1 MIIFFLKKDKILP
14 YLCSKRNVM
23 IKSMTGYGKAE
34 QIYLTKRIV
43 VEVKTLNS
51 KQLDLSVKMPQ
62 EIRSQE
68 LEYRNMVAATLQ
80 RGKVDV
86 MISITDT
93 NVEQNTHIEKEVI
106 ASYLKQIKE
115 ISEEYNIPQ
124 PVDLAMLLFKMPGIF
139 VTPEQ
144 EYDEDFFEKIK
155 ETLQTALNITDSF
168 RRKEGEVLKQDLL
181 KRKDLI
187 MQYLNEVIPFETNRH
202 DNIKN
207 KLIKNLTE
215 LTQSGKYDENRF
227 EQELIFYL
235 EKLDITEEKVRL
247 EKHCSYYEETIDEEG
262 AGKKL
267 GFIAQEMGRE
277 INTLGSKANDA
288 DIQRL
293 VVKMK
298 DELEKIKE
306 QLFNIL

>member
-1 MIIFFLKKDKILP
+1 
-14 YLCSKRNVM
+14 
-23 IKSMTGYGKAE
+23 MTGYGKAE

-51 KQLDLSVKMPQ
+51 KQLDLSLKMPQ
-62 EIRSQE
+62 ELRPQE
-68 LEYRNMVAATLQ
+68 LDYRNEIANILQ
-80 RGKVDV
+80 RGKIDV
-86 MISITDT
+86 AISVTDT

-115 ISEEYNIPQ
+115 ISEEYNIPASA
-124 PVDLAMLLFKMPGIF
+124 DLAMLLFKMPGIF

-144 EYDEDFFEKIK
+144 EYDETFIEKVK
-155 ETLQTALNITDSF
+155 ETLLEALRITDNF
-168 RRKEGEVLKQDLL
+168 RRQEGEILKVDLL
-181 KRKDLI
+181 KRKNLI
-187 MQYLNEVIPFETNRH
+187 LEYLGEVIPFENNRH
-202 DNIKN
+202 ENIKN
-207 KLIKNLTE
+207 KLVKNLTE

-247 EKHCSYYEETIDEEG
+247 EKHCSYFDETIDEEG

-267 GFIAQEMGRE
+267 GFISQEMGRE

>member
-1 MIIFFLKKDKILP
+1 
-14 YLCSKRNVM
+14 
-23 IKSMTGYGKAE
+23 MTGYGKAE

-51 KQLDLSVKMPQ
+51 KQLDLSIKMPQ
-62 EIRSQE
+62 ELRPQE
-68 LEYRNMVAATLQ
+68 LDYRNEIANILQ
-80 RGKVDV
+80 RGKIDV
-86 MISITDT
+86 AISVTDT

-115 ISEEYNIPQ
+115 ISDEYNIPASA
-124 PVDLAMLLFKMPGIF
+124 DLAMLLFKMPGIF

-144 EYDEDFFEKIK
+144 EYDETFIEKVK
-155 ETLQTALNITDSF
+155 ETLLEALRITDSF
-168 RRKEGEVLKQDLL
+168 RRQEGEILKIDLM
-181 KRKDLI
+181 KRKNLI
-187 MQYLNEVIPFETNRH
+187 LEYLGEVVPFENNRH
-202 DNIKN
+202 ENIKN

-247 EKHCSYYEETIDEEG
+247 EKHCSYFDETIDEEG

-267 GFIAQEMGRE
+267 GFISQEMGRE

>member
-1 MIIFFLKKDKILP
+1 
-14 YLCSKRNVM
+14 
-23 IKSMTGYGKAE
+23 MTGYGKAE
-34 QIYLTKRIV
+34 QIYLTKKIV
-43 VEVKTLNS
+43 VEIKTLNS
-51 KQLDLSVKMPQ
+51 KQLDLSVKLPQ
-62 EIRSQE
+62 EIRPQE
-68 LEYRNMVAATLQ
+68 LEYRNIISTTLQ
-80 RGKVDV
+80 RGKIDV
-86 MISITDT
+86 SISITDA
-93 NVEQNTHIEKEVI
+93 NEEQNTHIEKQVI

-124 PVDLAMLLFKMPGIF
+124 SADLAMLLFKMPGIF

-144 EYDEDFFEKIK
+144 QYDESFLEKVK
-155 ETLQTALNITDSF
+155 ETLHLAINMTDDF
-168 RRKEGEVLKQDLL
+168 RKKEGEVLKKDLM
-181 KRKDLI
+181 KRKELI
-187 MQYLNEVIPFETNRH
+187 MQYLGEVTPFEDNRH
-202 DNIKN
+202 ENIKN

-215 LTQSGKYDENRF
+215 LTTSGQYDENRF

-247 EKHCSYYEETIDEEG
+247 EKHCSYFDETIDEEG

-277 INTLGSKANDA
+277 INTLGSKVNDA
-288 DIQRL
+288 DIQRI
-293 VVKMK
+293 VVNMK

>member
-1 MIIFFLKKDKILP
+1 MNFFWRKKEFWIIFATKFIT
-14 YLCSKRNVM
+14 M

-34 QIYLTKRIV
+34 QIYLTKKIV
-43 VEVKTLNS
+43 VEIKTLNS
-51 KQLDLSVKMPQ
+51 KQLDLSVKLPQ
-62 EIRSQE
+62 EIRPQE
-68 LEYRNMVAATLQ
+68 LDYRNLISSALQ
-80 RGKVDV
+80 RGKIDV
-86 MISITDT
+86 VVSITDT

-106 ASYLKQIKE
+106 ASYLKQVKE

-124 PVDLAMLLFKMPGIF
+124 SSDLAMLLFKMPGIF

-144 EYDEDFFEKIK
+144 EYDETFLEKVK
-155 ETLQTALNITDSF
+155 ETLLSAITTTDDF
-168 RRKEGEVLKQDLL
+168 RQKEGEMLKKDLL

-187 MQYLNEVIPFETNRH
+187 MQYLGEVAPFEKNRH
-202 DNIKN
+202 ENIKN

-215 LTQSGKYDENRF
+215 LTASGQYDENRF

-247 EKHCSYYEETIDEEG
+247 EKHCSYFDETIDEEG

-288 DIQRL
+288 DIQRI
-293 VVKMK
+293 VVNMK

>member
-1 MIIFFLKKDKILP
+1 MLEALK
-14 YLCSKRNVM
+14 
-23 IKSMTGYGKAE
+23 
-34 QIYLTKRIV
+34 
-43 VEVKTLNS
+43 
-51 KQLDLSVKMPQ
+51 
-62 EIRSQE
+62 
-68 LEYRNMVAATLQ
+68 
-80 RGKVDV
+80 
-86 MISITDT
+86 ITD
-93 NVEQNTHIEKEVI
+93 E
-106 ASYLKQIKE
+106 
-115 ISEEYNIPQ
+115 
-124 PVDLAMLLFKMPGIF
+124 
-139 VTPEQ
+139 
-144 EYDEDFFEKIK
+144 
-155 ETLQTALNITDSF
+155 F
-168 RRKEGEVLKQDLL
+168 RRQEGEVLKTDLL
-181 KRKDLI
+181 KRKNLI
-187 MQYLNEVIPFETNRH
+187 LEYLGEVDPFETGRH
-202 DNIKN
+202 ENIKN

-247 EKHCSYYEETIDEEG
+247 AKHCSYFDETIDEEG

-267 GFIAQEMGRE
+267 GFISQEMGRE

>member
-1 MIIFFLKKDKILP
+1 
-14 YLCSKRNVM
+14 M

-51 KQLDLSVKMPQ
+51 KQLDLSVKLPQ

-68 LEYRNMVAATLQ
+68 LEYRNMVATTLQ

-106 ASYLKQIKE
+106 ASYLKQVKE

-124 PVDLAMLLFKMPGIF
+124 SSDLAMLLFKMPGIF

-144 EYDEDFFEKIK
+144 QYDETFFEKIK
-155 ETLQTALNITDSF
+155 ETLQDALDMTDSF
-168 RRKEGEVLKQDLL
+168 RRQEGEILKQHLM
-181 KRKDLI
+181 KRKYLI
-187 MQYLNEVIPFETNRH
+187 MQYLNEVTPYENNRH

-207 KLIKNLTE
+207 KLVKNLTE

-247 EKHCSYYEETIDEEG
+247 AKHCSYYEETIDEEG

>member
-1 MIIFFLKKDKILP
+1 
-14 YLCSKRNVM
+14 
-23 IKSMTGYGKAE
+23 MTGYGKAE

-51 KQLDLSVKMPQ
+51 KQLDLSIKMPQ
-62 EIRSQE
+62 ELRPQE
-68 LEYRNMVAATLQ
+68 LDYRNEVANVLQ
-80 RGKVDV
+80 RGKIDV
-86 MISITDT
+86 SISVTDT

-115 ISEEYNIPQ
+115 ISEEYNIPASS
-124 PVDLAMLLFKMPGIF
+124 DLAMLLFKMPGIF

-144 EYDEDFFEKIK
+144 EYDENFIEKVR
-155 ETLQTALNITDSF
+155 ETLMEALKITDEF
-168 RRKEGEVLKQDLL
+168 RRQEGEILKIDLL
-181 KRKDLI
+181 KRKNLI
-187 MQYLNEVIPFETNRH
+187 LEYLGEVTPFENNRH
-202 DNIKN
+202 ENIKN

-247 EKHCSYYEETIDEEG
+247 AKHCSYFDETIDEEG

-267 GFIAQEMGRE
+267 GFISQEMGRE

>member
-1 MIIFFLKKDKILP
+1 
-14 YLCSKRNVM
+14 
-23 IKSMTGYGKAE
+23 MTGYGKAE

-43 VEVKTLNS
+43 VEIKTLNS
-51 KQLDLSVKMPQ
+51 KQLDLSIKLPQ
-62 EIRSQE
+62 EIRPQE
-68 LEYRNMVAATLQ
+68 LDYRNIVSSTLQ
-80 RGKVDV
+80 RGKIDV
-86 MISITDT
+86 VISITDT

-106 ASYLKQIKE
+106 ASYLKQVKE

-124 PVDLAMLLFKMPGIF
+124 SSDLAMLLFKMPGIF

-144 EYDEDFFEKIK
+144 EYDENFLEKVK
-155 ETLQTALNITDSF
+155 ETLQSALDMTDNF
-168 RRKEGEVLKQDLL
+168 RRQEGETLKNDLL

-187 MQYLNEVIPFETNRH
+187 LQYLGEVVPFEDNRH
-202 DNIKN
+202 ENVKN

-215 LTQSGKYDENRF
+215 LTAKGQYDENRF
-227 EQELIFYL
+227 EQELIYYL

-247 EKHCSYYEETIDEEG
+247 TKHCSYFDETIDEEG

>member
-1 MIIFFLKKDKILP
+1 
-14 YLCSKRNVM
+14 
-23 IKSMTGYGKAE
+23 MTGYGKAE
-34 QIYLTKRIV
+34 QIYLTKKIV

-51 KQLDLSVKMPQ
+51 KQLDLIVKLPQ

-68 LEYRNMVAATLQ
+68 LDYRNMVANTLQ

-86 MISITDT
+86 LISITDT
-93 NVEQNTHIEKEVI
+93 NVEQNTHIEKDVI

-124 PVDLAMLLFKMPGIF
+124 SSDLAMLLFKMPGIF

-144 EYDEDFFEKIK
+144 QYDETFLIKIK
-155 ETLQTALNITDSF
+155 ETLAEALNMTDNF
-168 RRKEGEVLKQDLL
+168 RKQEGEILKNDLV

-187 MQYLNEVIPFETNRH
+187 LNYLNEVAPFETNRH
-202 DNIKN
+202 ENIKN

-247 EKHCSYYEETIDEEG
+247 AKHCSYFDETIDEEG

>member
-1 MIIFFLKKDKILP
+1 MAKENI
-14 YLCSKRNVM
+14 M

-51 KQLDLSVKMPQ
+51 KQLDLSLKMPQ
-62 EIRSQE
+62 ELRPQE
-68 LEYRNMVAATLQ
+68 LDYRNEITNILQ
-80 RGKVDV
+80 RGKIDV
-86 MISITDT
+86 SISVTDT

-115 ISEEYNIPQ
+115 ISEEYNIPASA
-124 PVDLAMLLFKMPGIF
+124 DLAMLLFKMPGIF

-144 EYDEDFFEKIK
+144 EYDETFIEKVK
-155 ETLQTALNITDSF
+155 ETLLEALRMTDDF
-168 RRKEGEVLKQDLL
+168 RREEGEILKIDLL
-181 KRKDLI
+181 KRKNLI
-187 MQYLNEVIPFETNRH
+187 LEYLGEVIPFENNRH
-202 DNIKN
+202 ENIKN

-247 EKHCSYYEETIDEEG
+247 EKHCSYFDETIDEEG

-267 GFIAQEMGRE
+267 GFISQEMGRE

>member
-1 MIIFFLKKDKILP
+1 
-14 YLCSKRNVM
+14 
-23 IKSMTGYGKAE
+23 MTGYGKAE

-51 KQLDLSVKMPQ
+51 KQLDLSLKLPQ
-62 EIRSQE
+62 ELRPQE
-68 LEYRNMVAATLQ
+68 LDYRNDIANILQ
-80 RGKVDV
+80 RGKIDV
-86 MISITDT
+86 SISVTDT

-106 ASYLKQIKE
+106 ASYIKQIKE
-115 ISEEYNIPQ
+115 ISEEYNIPASS
-124 PVDLAMLLFKMPGIF
+124 DLAMLLFKMPGIF

-144 EYDEDFFEKIK
+144 EYDENFIEKVK
-155 ETLQTALNITDSF
+155 ETLLEALRITDEF
-168 RRKEGEVLKQDLL
+168 RRQEGDILKIDLL
-181 KRKDLI
+181 KRKNLI
-187 MQYLNEVIPFETNRH
+187 LEYLGEVTPFETNRH
-202 DNIKN
+202 ENIKN

-247 EKHCSYYEETIDEEG
+247 AKHCSYFDETIDEEG

-267 GFIAQEMGRE
+267 GFISQEMGRE

>member
-1 MIIFFLKKDKILP
+1 
-14 YLCSKRNVM
+14 M

-51 KQLDLSVKMPQ
+51 KQLDLSLKMPQ
-62 EIRSQE
+62 ELRPQE
-68 LEYRNMVAATLQ
+68 LDYRNEIANILQ
-80 RGKVDV
+80 RGKIDV
-86 MISITDT
+86 AISVTDT

-115 ISEEYNIPQ
+115 ISEEYNIPASS
-124 PVDLAMLLFKMPGIF
+124 DLAMLLFKMPGIF

-144 EYDEDFFEKIK
+144 EYDETFIEKVK
-155 ETLQTALNITDSF
+155 ETLLEALRITDDF
-168 RRKEGEVLKQDLL
+168 RRQEGEILKVDLL
-181 KRKDLI
+181 KRKNLI
-187 MQYLNEVIPFETNRH
+187 LEYLGEVIPFENNRH
-202 DNIKN
+202 ENIKN
-207 KLIKNLTE
+207 KLVKNLTE

-247 EKHCSYYEETIDEEG
+247 EKHCSYFDETIDEEG

-267 GFIAQEMGRE
+267 GFISQEMGRE

>member
-1 MIIFFLKKDKILP
+1 MI
-14 YLCSKRNVM
+14 R
-23 IKSMTGYGKAE
+23 SMTGYGKAE
-34 QIYLTKRIV
+34 QLYKSNNIC
-43 VEVKTLNS
+43 VEIKTLNS
-51 KQLDLSVKMPQ
+51 KQLDLIIKLPQ
-62 EIRSQE
+62 ELKANE
-68 LEYRNMVAATLQ
+68 FDYRNEIATRLQ

-86 MISITDT
+86 MLTITNTD
-93 NVEQNTHIEKEVI
+93 VAQNTHIEKEVV
-106 ASYLKQIKE
+106 ASYLEQIQG
-115 ISEEYNIPQ
+115 ISKEYNIPESK
-124 PVDLAMLLFKMPGIF
+124 DIAAILFRMPGIF
-139 VTPEQ
+139 ASPQQ
-144 EYDEDFFEKIK
+144 EYDDAFLAKIMETMVKAIEITDDFRAKEGAILKKDLLHRVELILGYLGEVEPFEKNRHEVIK
-155 ETLQTALNITDSF
+155 G
-168 RRKEGEVLKQDLL
+168 KLL
-181 KRKDLI
+181 K
-187 MQYLNEVIPFETNRH
+187 
-202 DNIKN
+202 
-207 KLIKNLTE
+207 NLQE
-215 LTQSGKYDENRF
+215 LTSGEYDENRF

-247 EKHCSYYEETIDEEG
+247 RKHCDYFKESIDEEG

>member
-1 MIIFFLKKDKILP
+1 
-14 YLCSKRNVM
+14 
-23 IKSMTGYGKAE
+23 MTGYGKAE

-51 KQLDLSVKMPQ
+51 KQLDLSVKLPQ

-68 LEYRNMVAATLQ
+68 LEYRNMVATTLQ

-106 ASYLKQIKE
+106 ASYLKQVKE

-124 PVDLAMLLFKMPGIF
+124 SSDLAMLLFKMPGIF

-144 EYDEDFFEKIK
+144 QNDETFFEKIK
-155 ETLQTALNITDSF
+155 ETLQAALDMTDSF
-168 RRKEGEVLKQDLL
+168 RRQEGEILKQDLM

-187 MQYLNEVIPFETNRH
+187 MQYLNEVTPSENNRH

-207 KLIKNLTE
+207 KLVKNLTE

-247 EKHCSYYEETIDEEG
+247 AKHCSYYEETIDEEG

>member
-1 MIIFFLKKDKILP
+1 
-14 YLCSKRNVM
+14 
-23 IKSMTGYGKAE
+23 MTGYGKAE
-34 QIYLTKRIV
+34 QIYSTKRIV
-43 VEVKTLNS
+43 VEIKTLNS
-51 KQLDLSVKMPQ
+51 KQLDLSIKLPQ
-62 EIRSQE
+62 EIRPQE
-68 LEYRNMVAATLQ
+68 LDYRNIVSSTLQ

-86 MISITDT
+86 VISITDT
-93 NVEQNTHIEKEVI
+93 NVEQNTHIEKEVV
-106 ASYLKQIKE
+106 ASYLNQIKE

-124 PVDLAMLLFKMPGIF
+124 SSDLAMLLFKMPGIF

-144 EYDEDFFEKIK
+144 EYDDTFLEKVK
-155 ETLQTALNITDSF
+155 ETLLSAIAMTDEF
-168 RRKEGEVLKQDLL
+168 RTKEGEILKNDLI

-187 MQYLNEVIPFETNRH
+187 MQYLGEVAPFEDNRH
-202 DNIKN
+202 ENIKN

-215 LTQSGKYDENRF
+215 LTAKGQYDENRF
-227 EQELIFYL
+227 EQELIYYL

-247 EKHCSYYEETIDEEG
+247 TKHCSYFDETIDEEG

>member
-1 MIIFFLKKDKILP
+1 
-14 YLCSKRNVM
+14 
-23 IKSMTGYGKAE
+23 MTGYGKAE
-34 QIYLTKRIV
+34 QIYKTKRIV

-51 KQLDLSVKMPQ
+51 KQLDLSLKLPQ
-62 EIRSQE
+62 ELRPQE
-68 LEYRNMVAATLQ
+68 LDYRNEVANILQ
-80 RGKVDV
+80 RGKIDV
-86 MISITDT
+86 SINVTDT

-115 ISEEYNIPQ
+115 ISEEYNIPASA
-124 PVDLAMLLFKMPGIF
+124 DMAMLLFKMPGIF

-144 EYDEDFFEKIK
+144 EYDEAFIEKVK
-155 ETLQTALNITDSF
+155 ETLLEALKITDEF
-168 RRKEGEVLKQDLL
+168 RRQEGEVLKTDLL
-181 KRKDLI
+181 KRKNLI
-187 MQYLNEVIPFETNRH
+187 LEYLGEVDPFETGRH
-202 DNIKN
+202 ENIKN

-247 EKHCSYYEETIDEEG
+247 AKHCSYFDETIDEEG

-267 GFIAQEMGRE
+267 GFISQEMGRE

>member
-1 MIIFFLKKDKILP
+1 
-14 YLCSKRNVM
+14 
-23 IKSMTGYGKAE
+23 MTGYGKAE
-34 QIYLTKRIV
+34 QIYQTKRIV

-51 KQLDLSVKMPQ
+51 KQLDLSLKMPQ
-62 EIRSQE
+62 ELRPQE
-68 LEYRNMVAATLQ
+68 LDYRNEIANILQ
-80 RGKVDV
+80 RGKIDV
-86 MISITDT
+86 SISVTDT

-115 ISEEYNIPQ
+115 ISEEYNIPASA
-124 PVDLAMLLFKMPGIF
+124 DLAMLLFKMPGIF

-144 EYDEDFFEKIK
+144 EYDETFIEKVK
-155 ETLQTALNITDSF
+155 ETLVEALRMTDDF
-168 RRKEGEVLKQDLL
+168 RRQEGEILKIDLM
-181 KRKDLI
+181 KRKNLI
-187 MQYLNEVIPFETNRH
+187 LEYLGEVVPFENNRH
-202 DNIKN
+202 ENIKN

-247 EKHCSYYEETIDEEG
+247 EKHCSYFDETIDEEG

-267 GFIAQEMGRE
+267 GFISQEMGRE

>member
-1 MIIFFLKKDKILP
+1 
-14 YLCSKRNVM
+14 
-23 IKSMTGYGKAE
+23 MTGYGKAE

-51 KQLDLSVKMPQ
+51 KQLDLSLKMPQ
-62 EIRSQE
+62 ELRPQE
-68 LEYRNMVAATLQ
+68 LDYRNEIANILQ
-80 RGKVDV
+80 RGKIDV
-86 MISITDT
+86 SISVTDT

-115 ISEEYNIPQ
+115 ISEEYNIPASA
-124 PVDLAMLLFKMPGIF
+124 DLAMLLFKMPGIF

-144 EYDEDFFEKIK
+144 EYDETFIEKVK
-155 ETLQTALNITDSF
+155 ETLLEALRITDDF
-168 RRKEGEVLKQDLL
+168 RRQEGEILKVDLL
-181 KRKDLI
+181 KRKNLI
-187 MQYLNEVIPFETNRH
+187 LEYLGEVIPFENNRH
-202 DNIKN
+202 ENIKN
-207 KLIKNLTE
+207 KLVKNLTE

-247 EKHCSYYEETIDEEG
+247 EKHCSYFDETIDEEG

-267 GFIAQEMGRE
+267 GFISQEMGRE

>member
-1 MIIFFLKKDKILP
+1 
-14 YLCSKRNVM
+14 
-23 IKSMTGYGKAE
+23 MTGYGKAE
-34 QIYLTKRIV
+34 QIYKTKRIV

-51 KQLDLSVKMPQ
+51 KQLDLSLKLPQ
-62 EIRSQE
+62 ELRPQE
-68 LEYRNMVAATLQ
+68 LDYRNEIANILQ
-80 RGKVDV
+80 RGKIDV
-86 MISITDT
+86 SINVTDT

-115 ISEEYNIPQ
+115 ISEEYNIPASA
-124 PVDLAMLLFKMPGIF
+124 DMAMLLFKMPGIF

-144 EYDEDFFEKIK
+144 EYDETFIEKVK
-155 ETLQTALNITDSF
+155 ETLLEALKITDEF
-168 RRKEGEVLKQDLL
+168 RRQEGEVLKTDLL
-181 KRKDLI
+181 KRKNLI
-187 MQYLNEVIPFETNRH
+187 LEYLGEVDPFETGRH
-202 DNIKN
+202 ENIKN

-247 EKHCSYYEETIDEEG
+247 AKHCSYFDETIDEEG

-267 GFIAQEMGRE
+267 GFISQEMGRE

>member
-1 MIIFFLKKDKILP
+1 
-14 YLCSKRNVM
+14 
-23 IKSMTGYGKAE
+23 MTGYGKAE

-51 KQLDLSVKMPQ
+51 KQLDLSVKLPQ

-68 LEYRNMVAATLQ
+68 LEYRNMVATTLQ

-93 NVEQNTHIEKEVI
+93 NVEQNTHIEKEVS
-106 ASYLKQIKE
+106 ASYLKQVKE

-124 PVDLAMLLFKMPGIF
+124 SSDLAMLLFKMPGIF

-144 EYDEDFFEKIK
+144 QYDETFFEKIK
-155 ETLQTALNITDSF
+155 ETLQAALDMTDSF
-168 RRKEGEVLKQDLL
+168 RRQEGEILKQDLM

-187 MQYLNEVIPFETNRH
+187 MQYLNEVTPYENNRH

-207 KLIKNLTE
+207 KLVKNLTE

-247 EKHCSYYEETIDEEG
+247 AKHCSYYEETIDEEG

>member
-1 MIIFFLKKDKILP
+1 
-14 YLCSKRNVM
+14 
-23 IKSMTGYGKAE
+23 MTGYGKAE
-34 QIYLTKRIV
+34 QIYLTKKIV
-43 VEVKTLNS
+43 VEIKTLNS
-51 KQLDLSVKMPQ
+51 KQLDLSVKLPQ
-62 EIRSQE
+62 EIRPQE
-68 LEYRNMVAATLQ
+68 LEYRNIISTTLQ
-80 RGKVDV
+80 RGKIDV
-86 MISITDT
+86 SISITDA
-93 NVEQNTHIEKEVI
+93 NEEQNTHIEKQVI

-124 PVDLAMLLFKMPGIF
+124 SADLAMLLFKMPGIF

-144 EYDEDFFEKIK
+144 QYDESFLEKVK
-155 ETLQTALNITDSF
+155 ETLHFAINMTDDF
-168 RRKEGEVLKQDLL
+168 RKKEGEVLKKDLM
-181 KRKDLI
+181 KRKELI
-187 MQYLNEVIPFETNRH
+187 MQYLGEVTPFEDNRH
-202 DNIKN
+202 ENIKN

-215 LTQSGKYDENRF
+215 LTTSGQYDENRF

-247 EKHCSYYEETIDEEG
+247 EKHCSYFDETINEEG

>member
-1 MIIFFLKKDKILP
+1 
-14 YLCSKRNVM
+14 M

-51 KQLDLSVKMPQ
+51 KQLDLSLKMPQ
-62 EIRSQE
+62 ELRPQE
-68 LEYRNMVAATLQ
+68 LDYRNEIANILQ
-80 RGKVDV
+80 RGKIDV
-86 MISITDT
+86 SISVTDT

-115 ISEEYNIPQ
+115 ISEEYNIPASA
-124 PVDLAMLLFKMPGIF
+124 DLAMLLFKMPGIF

-144 EYDEDFFEKIK
+144 EYDETFIEKVK
-155 ETLQTALNITDSF
+155 ETLLEALRITDDF
-168 RRKEGEVLKQDLL
+168 RRQEGDILKIDLL
-181 KRKDLI
+181 KRKNLI
-187 MQYLNEVIPFETNRH
+187 LQYLGEVVPFENNRH
-202 DNIKN
+202 ENIKN

-247 EKHCSYYEETIDEEG
+247 EKHCSYFDETIDEEG

-267 GFIAQEMGRE
+267 GFISQEMGRE

>member
-1 MIIFFLKKDKILP
+1 
-14 YLCSKRNVM
+14 
-23 IKSMTGYGKAE
+23 MTGYGKAE

-51 KQLDLSVKMPQ
+51 KQLDLSVKLPQ

-68 LEYRNMVAATLQ
+68 LEYRNMVATTLQ

-106 ASYLKQIKE
+106 ASYLKQVKE

-124 PVDLAMLLFKMPGIF
+124 SSDLAMLLFKMPGIF

-144 EYDEDFFEKIK
+144 QYDETFFEKIK
-155 ETLQTALNITDSF
+155 ETLQVALDMTDSF
-168 RRKEGEVLKQDLL
+168 RRQEGEILKQDLM

-187 MQYLNEVIPFETNRH
+187 MQYLNEVTPYENNRH
-202 DNIKN
+202 DSIKN
-207 KLIKNLTE
+207 KLLKNLTE

-247 EKHCSYYEETIDEEG
+247 AKHCSYYEETIDEEG

>member
-1 MIIFFLKKDKILP
+1 
-14 YLCSKRNVM
+14 
-23 IKSMTGYGKAE
+23 MTGYGKAE
-34 QIYLTKRIV
+34 QIYKTKRIV

-51 KQLDLSVKMPQ
+51 KQLDLSLKLPQ
-62 EIRSQE
+62 ELRPQE
-68 LEYRNMVAATLQ
+68 LDYRNEVANILQ
-80 RGKVDV
+80 RGKIDV
-86 MISITDT
+86 SINVTDT

-115 ISEEYNIPQ
+115 ISEEYNIPASA
-124 PVDLAMLLFKMPGIF
+124 DMAMLLFKMPGIF

-144 EYDEDFFEKIK
+144 EYDETFIEKVK
-155 ETLQTALNITDSF
+155 ETLLEALKITDEF
-168 RRKEGEVLKQDLL
+168 RRQEGEVLKTDLL
-181 KRKDLI
+181 KRKNLI
-187 MQYLNEVIPFETNRH
+187 LEYLGEVDPFETGRH
-202 DNIKN
+202 ENIKN

-247 EKHCSYYEETIDEEG
+247 AKHCSYFDETIDEEG

-267 GFIAQEMGRE
+267 GFISQEMGRE

>member
-1 MIIFFLKKDKILP
+1 
-14 YLCSKRNVM
+14 
-23 IKSMTGYGKAE
+23 MTGYGKAE

-51 KQLDLSVKMPQ
+51 KQLDLSVKLPQ

-68 LEYRNMVAATLQ
+68 LEYRNMVATTLQ

-106 ASYLKQIKE
+106 ASYLKQVKE

-124 PVDLAMLLFKMPGIF
+124 SSDLAMLLFKMPGIF

-144 EYDEDFFEKIK
+144 QYDETFFEKIK
-155 ETLQTALNITDSF
+155 ETLQDALDMTDSF
-168 RRKEGEVLKQDLL
+168 RRQEGEILKQDLM
-181 KRKDLI
+181 KRKNLI
-187 MQYLNEVIPFETNRH
+187 MQYLNEVTPYENNRH
-202 DNIKN
+202 DSIKN
-207 KLIKNLTE
+207 KLLKNLTE

-247 EKHCSYYEETIDEEG
+247 AKHCSYYEETIDEEG